1 MELEIKKKMQF
12 GATAGQTNRWSDK
25 TPKSTYADSPIRER
39 GTHNE
44 MLIAKDIEFDPK
56 LLSVFRN
63 LHEIYFQLKTNVFDE
78 VLEGIFWF

>member
-1 MELEIKKKMQF
+1 MQF
-12 GATAGQTNRWSDK
+12 GNIAGQTNRWSDK
-25 TPKSTYADSPIRER
+25 TPMSVYGDSPIRER

-63 LHEIYFQLKTNVFDE
+63 LHDIYSQLKTNVFDE
-78 VLEGIFWF
+78 VLKLVFWF